1 MPNPSVKN
9 FYISSRKKRGEA
21 NHMKCRALFF
31 TGRRKVE
38 IGELECPKPGPN
50 EVRIKTIACGICTG
64 DRYAFL
70 GIHESKYPFPGGHE
84 PVGEIESVG
93 SNVTHFKPGD
103 RVTAV
108 PYVPYPWSLNP
119 SFSEYTIASER
130 NVAKVPGNADPC
142 LWIGEPIA
150 CIVNGV
156 RYADVQPYD
165 NVIVIGTGFMGL
177 LLIQG
182 LSQTPLNTLIAIDL
196 NDERLRLAKEF
207 GANVCLNPNVHD
219 VRKEINSIT
228 NGLGADIVVE
238 AAGSNSALLLA
249 ADLCRKQAR
258 LLIFGNHKGKRILN
272 LGIWHHKGL
281 KVFNPSPWAS
291 PDFAKDLQTAVNL
304 MKKGVYK
311 LDKLITHRGT
321 LDEAQHIFEVAAVD
335 YEPNEGLVSCKKGY
349 IKGVITF

>member
-1 MPNPSVKN
+1 
-9 FYISSRKKRGEA
+9 
-21 NHMKCRALFF
+21 LFF
-31 TGRRKVE
+31 TGKRKVE
-38 IGELECPKPGPN
+38 IGEFECPEPGPN

-70 GIHESKYPFPGGHE
+70 GIHGSKYPFSGGHE
-84 PVGEIESVG
+84 PVGDIESVG

-130 NVAKVPGNADPC
+130 KVAKIPGNADPC
-142 LWIGEPIA
+142 LWIGEPVA

-156 RYADVQPYD
+156 RYANVQPYD
-165 NVIVIGTGFMGL
+165 NVVVIGTGFMGL

-207 GANVCLNPNVHD
+207 GADICLNPNVHD

-249 ADLCRKQAR
+249 ADLCGKQAR
-258 LLIFGNHKGKRILN
+258 LLIFGNHIGKRILN
-272 LGIWHHKGL
+272 LGIWHYKGL
-281 KVFNPSPWAS
+281 KVFNPSPMAS

-321 LDEAQHIFEVAAVD
+321 LNEAQHIFEAAAED
-335 YEPNEGLVSCKKGY
+335 YDPNDSFISCEKGY